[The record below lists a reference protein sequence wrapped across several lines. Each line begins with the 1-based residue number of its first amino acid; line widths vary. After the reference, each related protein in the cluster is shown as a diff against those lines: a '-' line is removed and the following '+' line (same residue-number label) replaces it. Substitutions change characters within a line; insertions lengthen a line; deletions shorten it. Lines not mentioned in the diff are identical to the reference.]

1 MDEYGITIIDPN
13 YRDIAAQQAY
23 EREEQER
30 TAEKL
35 VIAAAREERWLNEPF
50 LYEKIIARAKQIYA
64 KLFSKQKSH

>member
-35 VIAAAREERWLNEPF
+35 VIAAAREERMLNEPF
-50 LYEKIIARAKQIYA
+50 FYEKVIQISLVILLHL
-64 KLFSKQKSH
+64 KVVQSM